1 MDITRF
7 AIERDRVTLTLL
19 LLVFIAGAAAYLAMP
34 RAMDPGFTI
43 RTALVVTRFPGAS
56 PERVENLVTDKL
68 EEAIQEM
75 PELDAVRSQSKTGLS
90 IVYVDILESYTEMRP
105 IWDSLRRKVDGVRPD
120 LPDEIIGPFVNDE
133 FGDVFGI
140 IVAITGEGVEYS
152 QLKEVADS
160 VRDELLRIDDTGKV
174 DIVGAQ
180 EERLFVE
187 YNEARLAELGLSTT
201 FLRQTLEARNIIIPG
216 GNVRTGH
223 ERIVL
228 EPSGNFD
235 SVEDLARTVINV
247 PGRDS
252 DQLVYLEDIADV
264 RRGYVDP
271 PSTKM
276 NANGE
281 RSLGLAVSMREG
293 GNLIALGE
301 QVKALVDSLPA
312 QFPIGI
318 DFEVVAFEP
327 ARVDKKVRDFV
338 GNVVQ
343 AVALVLL
350 VMLVML
356 GLRTGLVV
364 ATLIPSAMVMS
375 LLLMDTF
382 SIGLDQ
388 MSLAALI
395 IALGLLVDN
404 AIVMAEAIMVRM
416 GSGEKAVE
424 AAVAAASELRV
435 PLLTSSLTTSAA
447 FLPIYLAES
456 AVGEYTAPLFKVV
469 TITLL
474 SSWLLAL
481 TVIPLLCVKFL
492 KVKEQQQDFKSRFY
506 RLYRLFLKALLRF
519 PPLTVIGVLVIFL
532 LTLQL
537 FALIPNIFF
546 PESDVT
552 MFTAELALPV
562 GTAIEHNEEVVAEI
576 SRFVEEELRANPVG
590 GEGGGGVVNWSA
602 FIGQGAPRFYLS
614 YSPEQTSPEYSFLL
628 FNAASR
634 PVINE
639 LIPKLEDFCR
649 QRFPDL
655 KTTIRALATGPII
668 RNPIE
673 VRLSGPDA
681 QRLFALAD
689 TVKARLAQM
698 EGPKNIDDDW
708 GQRTKKIVVDID
720 EARAR
725 RSGVS
730 NQDVAVSLQTV
741 LSGFQTTEYREGD
754 EIIPV
759 ILRSS
764 QADREDIGKLESLNV
779 FSQAS
784 GQTVPLKQIAD
795 LDLTFEAAKIYRRDR
810 LKTIT
815 ISSGLERGFT
825 ATQVTDQL
833 IPYLESES
841 ASWPI
846 GYRWE
851 LGGEFENSGNASE
864 SINEKLPIA
873 GLIIVLLLVGQFNS
887 LRRAAIIVLTIPL
900 GLIGVVLGL
909 LIMKS
914 YFGFMTLLGVVSLAG
929 IVINNA
935 IVLIDRID
943 IEIGEGLSPQR
954 AVMEA
959 AQQRLRP
966 ILLTTLTTVLGL
978 IPLYLGGGPMFEPLA
993 IAVMFGLVFA
1003 TLLTLGV
1010 VPVLYALLF
1019 RVSFKGFRY

>member
-7 AIERDRVTLTLL
+7 AIEKDRITLVVV
-19 LLVFIAGAAAYLAMP
+19 LLVFAAGISAYLAMP

-75 PELDAVRSQSKTGLS
+75 PELDAVRSQSKTGVS

-105 IWDSLRRKVDGVRPD
+105 IWDSLRRKVADVRPD
-120 LPDEIIGPFVNDE
+120 LPDGISGPFVNDE

-140 IVAITGEGVEYS
+140 IVAITGDGFGYA
-152 QLKEVADS
+152 QLKDVADA
-160 VRDELLRIDDTGKV
+160 VRDELLRLPDAGKV
-174 DIVGAQ
+174 EIVGGQ
-180 EERLFVE
+180 DERVFVE

-216 GNVRTGH
+216 GNVRTEQ

-228 EPSGNFD
+228 EPSGNFG
-235 SVEDLARTVINV
+235 SVADLARTVISV
-247 PGRDS
+247 PGVDS
-252 DQLVYLEDIADV
+252 DQLVYLEDIADI

-271 PSTKM
+271 PSTMM
-276 NANGE
+276 NANGD
-281 RSLGLAVSMREG
+281 RSLGLAISMREG

-301 QVKALVDSLPA
+301 QVRALVDRLPA
-312 QFPIGI
+312 QFPIGV
-318 DFEVVAFEP
+318 DFDIVAFEP
-327 ARVDKKVRDFV
+327 ERVDRKVRDFV

-343 AVALVLL
+343 AIALVLL
-350 VMLVML
+350 VMLIML
-356 GLRTGLVV
+356 GLRTGLIV

-375 LLLMDTF
+375 LLLMNVF

-416 GSGEKAVE
+416 ASGEAGVN
-424 AAVAAASELRV
+424 AAVHAAAELRV
-435 PLLTSSLTTSAA
+435 PLLTSSLTTAAA

-456 AVGEYTAPLFKVV
+456 AVGEYTAPLFQVV

-481 TVIPLLCVKFL
+481 TFIPLLCVKFL
-492 KVKEQQQDFKSRFY
+492 KVKEEKRDFGTRFY
-506 RLYRLFLKALLRF
+506 RLYRGFLKVLLRF
-519 PPLTVIGVLVIFL
+519 PPLTLAAVVVVFL
-532 LTLQL
+532 LVMQL
-537 FALIPNIFF
+537 LALIPNIFF
-546 PESDVT
+546 PASDVPI
-552 MFTAELALPV
+552 FQAELTLPV
-562 GTAIEHNEEVVAEI
+562 GTAIEYNEEVVAEI
-576 SRFVEEELRANPVG
+576 SRFVEEELRVN
-590 GEGGGGVVNWSA
+590 GERREGVVNWSA
-602 FIGQGAPRFYLS
+602 YIGQGAPRFYLS

-628 FNAASR
+628 FNASSR
-634 PVINE
+634 EIINQMM
-639 LIPKLEDFCR
+639 PRLEAFCLE
-649 QRFPDL
+649 RFPDL
-655 KTTIRALATGPII
+655 KPAIKALATGPII
-668 RNPIE
+668 KNPVEI
-673 VRLSGPDA
+673 RLSGPDVG
-681 QRLFALAD
+681 RLFAISD
-689 TVKARLAQM
+689 TVKAKLH
-698 EGPKNIDDDW
+698 EIPGSKNIDDDW
-708 GQRTKKIVVDID
+708 GQRTKKILVDID
-720 EARAR
+720 AARAR

-730 NQDVAVSLQTV
+730 NQDVAVSLQTL
-741 LSGFQTTEYREGD
+741 LSGFQTTQYREGN

-764 QADREDIGKLESLNV
+764 QADREDIGKLESLNI
-779 FSQAS
+779 FSQATGS
-784 GQTVPLKQIAD
+784 TVPLKQVAD
-795 LDLTFEAAKIYRRDR
+795 LSLEFEAAKIYRRDR

-815 ISSGLERGFT
+815 VSSNLADGVT
-825 ATQVTDQL
+825 ATEVTDEL
-833 IPYLESES
+833 VPWLEAES
-841 ASWPI
+841 QQWPL
-846 GYRWE
+846 GYRWS
-851 LGGEFENSGNASE
+851 LGGEYENSGKSSQ
-864 SINEKLPIA
+864 SINDKLPIA

-887 LRRAAIIVLTIPL
+887 FRRAAIILLTIPL
-900 GLIGVVLGL
+900 GLVGVVLGL
-909 LIMKS
+909 LIMDS

-943 IEIGEGLSPQR
+943 IEIGEGLSPAR
-954 AVMEA
+954 AIMEA

-993 IAVMFGLVFA
+993 VAVMFGLVFA

-1010 VPVLYALLF
+1010 VPALYALFF